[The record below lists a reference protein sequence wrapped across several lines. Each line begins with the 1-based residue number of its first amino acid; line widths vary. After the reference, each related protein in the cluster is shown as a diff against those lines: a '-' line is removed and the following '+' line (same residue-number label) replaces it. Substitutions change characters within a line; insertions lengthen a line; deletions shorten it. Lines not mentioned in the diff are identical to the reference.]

1 MPVAAE
7 GDTVAVSVTASL
19 VVGEVGEALSEVEVE
34 VRLEEELVTVTLMAL
49 DELEP

>member
-1 MPVAAE
+1 M

-19 VVGEVGEALSEVEVE
+19 VVGELGEALREVVVE
-34 VRLEEELVTVTLMAL
+34 VRLDEELVTVTLTAL